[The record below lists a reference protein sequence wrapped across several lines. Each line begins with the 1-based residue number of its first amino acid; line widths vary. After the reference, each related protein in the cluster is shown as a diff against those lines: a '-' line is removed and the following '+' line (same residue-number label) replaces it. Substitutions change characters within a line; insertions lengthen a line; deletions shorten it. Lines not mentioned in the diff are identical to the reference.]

1 MAGAGAVGLGP
12 DFLDEVFAELY
23 PTVTSM
29 VVEGVDAKHYVP
41 GLDGPGGLP
50 LVTEEL
56 VRRGWPVSDVRAVL
70 GGNDL
75 PLFRSEFGVPLADR
89 A

>member
-1 MAGAGAVGLGP
+1 M
-12 DFLDEVFAELY
+12 FTELY

-29 VVEGVDAKHYVP
+29 VVEGVDAKRYVP
-41 GLDGPGGLP
+41 GLEGPGGLP

-56 VRRGWPVSDVRAVL
+56 VRRGWSESEVRAVL

-75 PLFRSEFGVPLADR
+75 RLFRSELGVPLADR